1 MNRLSRSWF
10 SCGLNKGDVLIVSF
24 ALLMNCFRRISFG
37 WVVLVLAL
45 TAWPFY
51 MVAAEPGGGEF
62 FENHVRPLLIQ
73 NCYKC
78 HSAEAG
84 KAKGELLLD
93 TRAGLLKGGDAG
105 PAIVPGNP
113 KESLLLKAVSY
124 ENDDLQM
131 PPKNKLPD
139 NDIEKLT
146 QWIEMGAPDPRDG
159 KSAEITDKD
168 DFDISKRKAEHWAW
182 KPVRRDIKPPSVD
195 VASSWSKTSID
206 RFILARLKQAK
217 IAPNGPASRL
227 TMIRRLYF
235 DLLGLPPSPAEIEA
249 FISDLSPLAYE
260 NLVERLL
267 ASPYFGERWGQ
278 HWLDLVRFAETRGH
292 EADYPIPQA
301 YRYRNYIVRAFN
313 ADVPYNDLVIEH
325 VAGDMVKQPRLDPAT
340 RENESAKGPGFWH
353 LGEATHSPVDIRGDE
368 CNRVHNQIDVFSKAF
383 LGMTM
388 GCARCHDHKFDAIST
403 EDYYAFAGFLQSS
416 GYHLKDVADPI
427 TQDSAFDELAKLRA
441 DNEAKLVI
449 EYAATVKDRLS
460 RLADYLPLAA
470 VILNEV
476 PTGKDAPKP
485 ADYIASH
492 PTVKSKAEAAKLN
505 PDKLAAWVAYLDKA
519 RGSVADPLHGIVK
532 VALGQSRGDALASMR
547 KLEADTIAQAKSIKI
562 IETVE
567 DGERNYVKS
576 ERGWRAED
584 MVADYR
590 RKQGSDEWFSG
601 GKQFGAGPMKVGSP
615 VFGGDPNRP
624 IKEFNENGAA
634 RNDELST
641 RFSGLIRTRTFGVNG
656 DMLWYRYKGKADV
669 FMAVNSHRQVAGP
682 LHGIVRQKLDSKG
695 DEWKWHGH
703 RVSDYIGFRVH
714 VEFTPRGNFALER
727 VQFGGSEPPVIRT
740 VNSRLANLLKSD
752 ADLAGG
758 LVSVFVSAANDQSSG
773 KANRETSQ
781 LLNWVI
787 RQGDLLEQ
795 PADLGKAAA
804 GFAAFQKQRTEIEKT
819 IPSVSWAL
827 TLLDGSGEDESILV
841 RGNHKAPTNELVPR
855 SFLEA
860 LANREAPSRGSGR
873 MALGKQMVDPKNPF
887 VSRVVVNRVWHHLF
901 GRGIVETVDN
911 LGATGKAPT
920 HPDLLDFLASK
931 LMEHG
936 WSLKDIIRQMVL
948 SSTYRQS
955 SKPDLASTKVDPN
968 NYLLHRMPIR
978 RLQGEVI
985 RDRLL
990 AVSGRIDKRQFGK
1003 GPMVHITPFM
1013 RNNRSPGGSGPMDGD
1028 GRRSI
1033 YVEVR
1038 RNHLEPIL
1046 MAFDK
1051 PTPFSTIGKRVVS
1064 NSPAQPLIMLNNPFV
1079 HAQAS
1084 IWANALLKSGAVATG
1099 ELVNL
1104 AYRQAFGRDP
1114 EPWEAE
1120 AAVGFIESQKK
1131 EAGNDS
1137 LKEPLADLCH
1147 TLFNVKEFVF
1157 VN

>member
-1 MNRLSRSWF
+1 MAL
-10 SCGLNKGDVLIVSF
+10 GLG
-24 ALLMNCFRRISFG
+24 
-37 WVVLVLAL
+37 LA
-45 TAWPFY
+45 AWPSGLA
-51 MVAAEPGGGEF
+51 AAEHGGLEF
-62 FENHVRPLLIQ
+62 FENHIRPVLMQ

-78 HSAEAG
+78 HSEEAG

-113 KESLLLKAVSY
+113 KASLVLKAVSY

-139 NDIEKLT
+139 AVIAKLT
-146 QWIEMGAPDPRDG
+146 QWIAMGAPDPRDG
-159 KSAEITDKD
+159 KSAEITDKEE
-168 DFDISKRKAEHWAW
+168 FDIAKRKAEHWVW
-182 KPVRRDIKPPSVD
+182 QPVRRGVQPPAVD
-195 VASSWSKTSID
+195 AADQWSKTAID
-206 RFILARLKQAK
+206 QFILSRLKEAK
-217 IAPNGPASRL
+217 LSPSGSASRQ

-235 DLLGLPPSPAEIEA
+235 DLSGLPPNPAEIEG
-249 FISDLSPLAYE
+249 FVSDTSPLAYE
-260 NLVERLL
+260 KLVERLL
-267 ASPYFGERWGQ
+267 ASPHFGERWGQ

-301 YRYRNYIVRAFN
+301 YRYRNYVVRAFN
-313 ADVPYNDLVIEH
+313 ADVPYNDFVVEH

-368 CNRVHNQIDVFSKAF
+368 CNRVHNQIDVYSKAF
-383 LGMTM
+383 LGLTM

-403 EDYYAFAGFLQSS
+403 ADYYAFAGFLQSS
-416 GYHLKDVADPI
+416 GYHLKDVADPVV
-427 TQDSAFDELAKLRA
+427 QDSAYNKLAKLHA
-441 DNEAKLVI
+441 DNKAKLVT
-449 EYAATVKDRLS
+449 EYASTVKARVSRLGDYLPVAAAILKEIPTGKEAPK
-460 RLADYLPLAA
+460 LADY
-470 VILNEV
+470 N
-476 PTGKDAPKP
+476 G
-485 ADYIASH
+485 SH
-492 PTVKSKAEAAKLN
+492 PTVKAKAEAAKLN
-505 PDKLAAWVAYLDKA
+505 ADKLAAWVGYLDKA
-519 RGSVADPLHGIVK
+519 RVSVVDPLHSVVK
-532 VALGQSRGDALASMR
+532 ATLGHARGDALAMMH
-547 KLEADTIAQAKSIKI
+547 KLEADTTAQAKSVKI
-562 IETVE
+562 TETVE
-567 DGERNYVKS
+567 EGERNYVKS
-576 ERGWRAED
+576 ERAWRAED

-590 RKQGSDEWFSG
+590 RKQGDDEWFPG
-601 GKQFGAGPMKVGSP
+601 GKQFGTGPMKVGSP
-615 VFGGDPNRP
+615 VFGVDPNRP

-634 RNDELST
+634 RNDKFST

-703 RVSDYIGFRVH
+703 RDRDYIGFRVH
-714 VEFTPRGNFALER
+714 VEFTPRGDFALER
-727 VQFGGSEPPVIRT
+727 VQFGGSEPPVIRP
-740 VNSRLANLLKSD
+740 VNSRLTKLLEGD
-752 ADLAGG
+752 ADLAWG
-758 LVSVFVSAANDQSSG
+758 LAGVFVSAANDQAAG
-773 KANRETSQ
+773 KASRETAQ

-787 RQGDLLEQ
+787 RHDNLLER
-795 PADLGKAAA
+795 PADLGQAASR
-804 GFAAFQKQRTEIEKT
+804 FAVFQKQHSEIEKT
-819 IPSVSWAL
+819 IPGASWAL
-827 TLLDGSGEDESILV
+827 TLLDGSGEDEPILV
-841 RGNHKAPTNELVPR
+841 RGNHKAPDNELVPR

-860 LANREAPSRGSGR
+860 LSKREAPRLGSGR
-873 MALGKQMVDPKNPF
+873 MALAKRMIDPNNPF
-887 VSRVVVNRVWHHLF
+887 VSRVVVNRVWHQLF

-920 HPDLLDFLASK
+920 HPDLLDYLASQ
-931 LMEHG
+931 LMDRG
-936 WSLKDIIRQMVL
+936 WSLKDMIRQVVL

-955 SKPDLASTKVDPN
+955 SKPNMASAKIDPN

-978 RLQGEVI
+978 RLQGEAI

-1013 RNNRSPGGSGPMDGD
+1013 RNNRSPGGSGPMDGE

-1038 RNHLEPIL
+1038 RNHLEPML

-1084 IWANALLKSGAVATG
+1084 IWADALLNSSASATG
-1099 ELVNL
+1099 QLVNL

-1120 AAVGFIESQKK
+1120 AAVDFIEAQKK

-1137 LKEPLADLCH
+1137 LKQPLTDLCH

>member
-1 MNRLSRSWF
+1 
-10 SCGLNKGDVLIVSF
+10 
-24 ALLMNCFRRISFG
+24 
-37 WVVLVLAL
+37 
-45 TAWPFY
+45 
-51 MVAAEPGGGEF
+51 
-62 FENHVRPLLIQ
+62 
-73 NCYKC
+73 
-78 HSAEAG
+78 
-84 KAKGELLLD
+84 
-93 TRAGLLKGGDAG
+93 
-105 PAIVPGNP
+105 
-113 KESLLLKAVSY
+113 
-124 ENDDLQM
+124 
-131 PPKNKLPD
+131 
-139 NDIEKLT
+139 
-146 QWIEMGAPDPRDG
+146 
-159 KSAEITDKD
+159 
-168 DFDISKRKAEHWAW
+168 
-182 KPVRRDIKPPSVD
+182 
-195 VASSWSKTSID
+195 
-206 RFILARLKQAK
+206 
-217 IAPNGPASRL
+217 
-227 TMIRRLYF
+227 MIRRLYF
-235 DLLGLPPSPAEIEA
+235 DLTGLPPTPAEVEA
-249 FISDLSPLAYE
+249 FVSDTSPLAYE

-267 ASPYFGERWGQ
+267 ASPHFGERWGQ

-301 YRYRNYIVRAFN
+301 YRYRNYVVRALN
-313 ADVPYNDLVIEH
+313 ADVPYNDFVVEH

-340 RENESAKGPGFWH
+340 RENESAKGAGFWH

-368 CNRVHNQIDVFSKAF
+368 CNRVHNQIDVYSKAF
-383 LGMTM
+383 LGLTM

-403 EDYYAFAGFLQSS
+403 ADYYAFAGYLQSS
-416 GYHLKDVADPI
+416 GYHLKDVADPVA
-427 TQDSAFDELAKLRA
+427 QDSAHKKLAKLRA
-441 DNEAKLVI
+441 ENETRLVT
-449 EYAATVKDRLS
+449 EYAATVKTRVS
-460 RLADYLPLAA
+460 RIGDYLPVAA
-470 VILNEV
+470 KILNEI
-476 PTGKDAPKP
+476 PTGEDAPKP

-492 PTVKSKAEAAKLN
+492 PTVKAGAEAAKLN
-505 PDKLAAWVAYLDKA
+505 ADKLAAWVAYLDKA

-532 VALGQSRGDALASMR
+532 VALGQSRGDALTAMR
-547 KLEADTIAQAKSIKI
+547 KLEADTTAQAKSVKI

-567 DGERNYVKS
+567 EGERNYVKS
-576 ERGWRAED
+576 ERDWRAED

-590 RKQGSDEWFSG
+590 REQGSGEWFPG
-601 GKQFGAGPMKVGSP
+601 GKQFGAGPMKAGSP
-615 VFGGDPNRP
+615 VFGNDPNRP
-624 IKEFNENGAA
+624 IREFNENGAA

-703 RVSDYIGFRVH
+703 RVRDYIGFRVH
-714 VEFTPRGNFALER
+714 VEFTPRGDFALER
-727 VQFGGSEPPVIRT
+727 VQFGGSEPPLIRP
-740 VNSRLANLLKSD
+740 VNSRLAKLLESD
-752 ADLAGG
+752 TGLDKGLAD
-758 LVSVFVSAANDQSSG
+758 VFVSAATDLAGG
-773 KANRETSQ
+773 KAGRETAQ

-787 RQGDLLEQ
+787 RHDNLLER
-795 PADLGKAAA
+795 PADLGQAAA
-804 GFAAFQKQRTEIEKT
+804 GFAAYQKQRSDIEKS
-819 IPSVSWAL
+819 IPGASWAL
-827 TLLDGSGEDESILV
+827 TLLDGSGEDEPILV
-841 RGNHKAPTNELVPR
+841 RGNHKSPETKLVPR

-860 LANREAPSRGSGR
+860 LAKREAPSRGSGR
-873 MALGKQMVDPKNPF
+873 MALARRMVDPANPF
-887 VSRVVVNRVWHHLF
+887 VSRVLVNRVWHHLF

-920 HPDLLDFLASK
+920 HPDLLDFLASQ
-931 LMEHG
+931 LMDRD
-936 WSLKDIIRQMVL
+936 WSLKDMIRQVVL

-955 SKPDLASTKVDPN
+955 SKPNMASTKVDPN

-1038 RNHLEPIL
+1038 RNHLEPML

-1084 IWANALLKSGAVATG
+1084 IWADALLNSGTSATG

-1104 AYRQAFGRDP
+1104 AYQQAFGRDP

-1120 AAVGFIESQKK
+1120 AAVGFIEAQKK
-1131 EAGNDS
+1131 ETGNDS
-1137 LKEPLADLCH
+1137 LKQPLTDLCH